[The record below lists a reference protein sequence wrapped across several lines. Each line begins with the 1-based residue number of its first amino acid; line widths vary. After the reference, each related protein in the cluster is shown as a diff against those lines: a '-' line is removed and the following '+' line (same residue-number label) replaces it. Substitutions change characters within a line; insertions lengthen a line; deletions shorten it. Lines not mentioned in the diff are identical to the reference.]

1 MIQKINSTLE
11 NIQKMGL
18 SEAEYTQVFRLL
30 NDSELAL
37 LEKMDNLNRLQ
48 EKELSLIN
56 VLVNKIMHM
65 LATKFNKP
73 AFAQILTAC

>member
-1 MIQKINSTLE
+1 
-11 NIQKMGL
+11 MGL
-18 SEAEYTQVFRLL
+18 SESQYTQVFRLL

-37 LEKMDNLNRLQ
+37 LEKMESLHRLQ
-48 EKELSLIN
+48 ETELSLIN
-56 VLVNKIMHM
+56 ILVNKIMNM